1 MAIEKKNIFAIT
13 LLLLSFAV
21 LIPGITKPLMTLT
34 GTVDKAEL
42 VELGKELVATNPDI
56 MPMIGGMAIK
66 LLDSLSVSGEVQAYE
81 KTRSILGT
89 VKELFDSKNY
99 LVSFLVML
107 FSVVIPVSKGLL
119 LLTSLWVSEIKI
131 KGRLVGVANLI
142 SKWSMADVFVVAVI
156 VAFLA
161 ANASSDMGEIFTLT
175 ATMGAGF
182 YFFLG
187 YCILSLLSAQLMAR
201 KTSKFSKDY
210 NN

>member
-1 MAIEKKNIFAIT
+1 MKKINLFAIA
-13 LLLLSFAV
+13 LLLISYAL
-21 LIPGITKPLMTLT
+21 LIPGISKPLMTLT

-42 VELGKELVATNPDI
+42 VELGKQLVATNPDI

-66 LLDSLSVSGEVQAYE
+66 LLDTLNVTGEIQAYE

-107 FSVVIPVSKGLL
+107 FSVVVPVIKGTLL
-119 LLTSLWVSEIKI
+119 LVSTWIPEISI
-131 KGRLVGVANLI
+131 KERLVSIASLI

-156 VAFLA
+156 VAYLA
-161 ANASSDMGEIFTLT
+161 ANASSNMGEIFTLN
-175 ATMGAGF
+175 ATLGSGF

-187 YCILSLLSAQLMAR
+187 YCLLSLLSAQLMAL
-201 KTSKFSKDY
+201 KTSKFSKDS

>member
-1 MAIEKKNIFAIT
+1 MKKTNIFAIA

-21 LIPGITKPLMTLT
+21 LIPGISKPLMTLT

-42 VELGKELVATNPDI
+42 VELGKELVATHPDI

-66 LLDSLSVSGEVQAYE
+66 LLDSLNVSGEVQAYE

-89 VKELFDSKNY
+89 VQELFESKNY

-107 FSVVIPVSKGLL
+107 FSVIVPVIKGSLL
-119 LLTSLWVSEIKI
+119 LISLWVTEVNI
-131 KGRLVGVANLI
+131 KGRLVGIANLI

-161 ANASSDMGEIFTLT
+161 ANASNDMGEIFTLN
-175 ATMGAGF
+175 ATLGTGF
-182 YFFLG
+182 YFFFG
-187 YCILSLLSAQLMAR
+187 YCLLSLLSSQLMALEAR
-201 KTSKFSKDY
+201 KIS
-210 NN
+210 NNHKN